1 MEDSHLRRLWRLTD
15 ILMMIRQGVLTP
27 KSTKNEGRSGNVHEN
42 KGANDKVPEE
52 KPDIITESTEFL
64 QKKAAL

>member
-1 MEDSHLRRLWRLTD
+1 
-15 ILMMIRQGVLTP
+15 MIRQGVLTP